1 MLNGEVSL
9 FFILQV
15 NIMKKGVLTGMPDQN
30 KLELIAEVA
39 RLYYE
44 EGKSQAEIG
53 VLFEISHSTVSRMIK
68 EAHEEKIVEVII
80 RYPFKT
86 MPSLA
91 QTLKNRFG
99 LKDVFVMPSSGN
111 SYRELINNLAQ
122 LAARTLENTLQ
133 DGVTL
138 GISLG
143 MAVAATVRRV
153 KISRPMH
160 VKVVRLQGATEN
172 ELMEGTDLAQIL
184 SAQLGND
191 SMIIPSPWM
200 MKSIEACQLILQ
212 EPSVSEAIKVAENA
226 DIGLVGMGSMDPE
239 ISTIL
244 RNELT
249 TVQELKALKKAGA
262 VGEICGKHYDLQG
275 KILDVDFNK
284 RTVSI
289 KIQKLSELTTVIGVA
304 GSAEKAKAILGAING
319 GLINVLVTDSDAARK
334 VLELAGDE

>member
-1 MLNGEVSL
+1 MSDE
-9 FFILQV
+9 
-15 NIMKKGVLTGMPDQN
+15 KR
-30 KLELIAEVA
+30 LELIAEIA

-44 EGKSQAEIG
+44 DGKSQAEIG
-53 VLFEISHSTVSRMIK
+53 ELFDISHSTVSRMIK

-91 QTLKNRFG
+91 QTLKNRFN

-111 SYRELINNLAQ
+111 SYRELIHDLGR
-122 LAARTLENTLQ
+122 LAARTLEDNLR

-143 MAVAATVRRV
+143 MAVAATVRQV
-153 KISRPMH
+153 TITNPMH

-172 ELMEGTDLAQIL
+172 ELMEGTDLAQTL
-184 SAQLGND
+184 SGQLGND

-200 MKSIEACQLILQ
+200 MKSIDACQLILQ
-212 EPSVSEAIKVAENA
+212 EPSVSDAIKVAEHA
-226 DIGLVGMGSMDPE
+226 DIGLVGMGSMAHD

-244 RNELT
+244 RNDLITKEELNSLR
-249 TVQELKALKKAGA
+249 EAGA
-262 VGEICGKHYDLQG
+262 VGEICGKHYDQHG
-275 KILDVDFNK
+275 QILDVGFNK

-289 KIQKLSELTTVIGVA
+289 QIQKLADFETVIGVA
-304 GSAEKAKAILGAING
+304 GSKGKASAILGAING
-319 GLINVLVTDSDAARK
+319 GLINILVTDSDAARE
-334 VLELAGDE
+334 VLALAGEE

>member
-1 MLNGEVSL
+1 MS
-9 FFILQV
+9 
-15 NIMKKGVLTGMPDQN
+15 DQER
-30 KLELIAEVA
+30 LELIAEVA
-39 RLYYE
+39 RLYYH
-44 EGKSQAEIG
+44 EGMSQAEIG
-53 VLFEISHSTVSRMIK
+53 SLFHISHSTVSRMIK

-91 QTLKNRFG
+91 QA
-99 LKDVFVMPSSGN
+99 LKDRFPLKDAYVMPSSGN
-111 SYRELINNLAQ
+111 SYRELINNLTR
-122 LAARTLENTLQ
+122 LAARTLENRLK
-133 DGVTL
+133 DGMTL

-143 MAVAATVRRV
+143 MAVAATVRQV
-153 KISRPMH
+153 KIARPMH

-212 EPSVSEAIKVAENA
+212 EPSVSEAIRVAEHA
-226 DIGLVGMGSMDPE
+226 DIGLVGMGTLSPE

-244 RNELT
+244 RNDLT
-249 TVQELKALKKAGA
+249 TLDELMALREAGA
-262 VGEICGKHYDLQG
+262 VGEICGKHYDIKGQ
-275 KILDVDFNK
+275 ILDVDFNK

-289 KIQKLSELTTVIGVA
+289 QIDKLSGFDTVIGVA
-304 GSAEKAKAILGAING
+304 GSVDKAKAILGAING

-334 VLELAGDE
+334 VLELAEED